1 MTPIL
6 TAVLLLSGIGLLLGV
21 GLGFAAHFMAVKE
34 NEKAKE
40 LLSVLP
46 GANCGACGFSGCSG
60 YAAALAEKKDVAC
73 NLCPVG
79 GEDVAQSIAAI
90 LGTQAEKTTK
100 KTARVRCRGTEDCR
114 VRIAD
119 YEGIPTCRAAAALY
133 SGGSGCAYGCLGF
146 GDCAAVCEKNAITV
160 RRGVA
165 VVDEALCAACG
176 KCVSACPKKLIS
188 VTKAD
193 APFVLCRNPEK
204 GPATKAVCTAGCIGC
219 RLCLKACPSSAIE
232 MEGNV
237 AHIDPEKCTGCGA
250 CAEAC
255 KFGVIRLS

>member
-1 MTPIL
+1 MTSVI
-6 TAVLLLSGIGLLLGV
+6 TAVLLLSGIGLLLGI

-40 LLSVLP
+40 ILSVLP
-46 GANCGACGFSGCSG
+46 GANCGGCGFSGCAG

-90 LGTQAEKTTK
+90 LGTQAGKTVK
-100 KTARVRCRGTEDCR
+100 KTAHVRCRGTEECR

-119 YEGIPTCRAAAALY
+119 YEGIKTCRAAAAMY

-165 VVDEALCAACG
+165 VVDESLCAACG
-176 KCVSACPKKLIS
+176 KCASACPKKLIS
-188 VTKAD
+188 VTQSN
-193 APFVLCRNPEK
+193 APCVLCRNPEK
-204 GPATKAVCTAGCIGC
+204 GPATKAVCASGCIGC
-219 RLCLKACPSSAIE
+219 RLCLKVCPSSAIE

-237 AHIDPEKCTGCGA
+237 ARIDPEKCTGCGA
-250 CAEAC
+250 CASAC